1 MNYRD
6 VLIERAINIKS
17 AGGYLPVDLA
27 MQMAEEGVFF
37 PEWEGSLDGFS
48 VEKYIELNEL

>member
-1 MNYRD
+1 MTYRD

-17 AGGYLPVDLA
+17 SGGYLPLDLA

-37 PEWEGSLDGFS
+37 QEWEGSLDGFS
-48 VEKYIELNEL
+48 VEKYIELNDL

>member
-1 MNYRD
+1 MTYRD

-17 AGGYLPVDLA
+17 SGNYLPVDLA

-48 VEKYIELNEL
+48 VEKYIDTHEL